1 MITPAYS
8 TTATERVLPR
18 MALDFTTGVLDSR
31 VTVTRALNTATA
43 VNSSGLVAIV
53 NADLP
58 RFDYNPATLAPK
70 GLLIEELRANLLTR
84 SSELATAPWTTNQV
98 TVSADST
105 TSPDGTANADKV
117 IPSIVSGAH
126 NIYQSYVYTAAAH
139 TLSIYAKA
147 GGYNWIRL
155 GSMFTGQ
162 GVFFDVAN
170 GVVGIISAGYTG
182 TIEAAGNGWYRC
194 TVTRTAT
201 AGADLP
207 GFYVSNSGSTV
218 SFAGDGTSG
227 VFAWGAQL
235 ELGAFAT
242 SYIPTTTTS
251 LTRNADAVSMTGT
264 NFSSWFNANEGTFVA
279 TTSVLNLALNR
290 PIMQTSTAGL
300 SNGSQYVYYNP
311 ASSRFGYRV
320 YDATGTA
327 VGAVNY
333 TNAGTPVIN
342 TPYCAAIGY
351 KTDSFA
357 ISVNGAAVGLDTLG
371 TVSGT
376 ADTLLIGSD
385 TSITY
390 LNGHAKSLR
399 FYPLRLTNAET
410 QAFSKG

>member
-53 NADLP
+53 NANLP
-58 RFDYNPATLAPK
+58 RFDYNPATLAPN
-70 GLLIEELRANLLTR
+70 GLLIEESRANLLTR

-98 TVSADST
+98 TVSADAT

-126 NIYQSYVYTAAAH
+126 NIYQSYVYTAVAH
-139 TLSIYAKA
+139 TLSVYAKA

-170 GVVGIISAGYTG
+170 GVVGTVSAGYAG
-182 TIEAAGNGWYRC
+182 TITAAGNGWYRC

-201 AGADLP
+201 AGADLA

-235 ELGAFAT
+235 EIGAFAT

-251 LTRNADAVSMTGT
+251 LTRNADGVSMTGT
-264 NFSSWFNANEGTFVA
+264 NFSSWYNQSQGTLVLGGDVLRAPTGGVNFATLFFDYSNFIRIRCNSSSTPEGNITTGGSSVMGLSSGNISSNTPFKAALAYATNNSNFGLNGTNAA
-279 TTSVLNLALNR
+279 TDTSVSLPSPNR
-290 PIMQTSTAGL
+290 
-300 SNGSQYVYYNP
+300 
-311 ASSRFGYRV
+311 
-320 YDATGTA
+320 
-327 VGAVNY
+327 
-333 TNAGTPVIN
+333 
-342 TPYCAAIGY
+342 
-351 KTDSFA
+351 
-357 ISVNGAAVGLDTLG
+357 LG
-371 TVSGT
+371 
-376 ADTLLIGSD
+376 IGSLEGA
-385 TSITY
+385 SGFMA
-390 LNGHAKSLR
+390 GHIS
-399 FYPLRLTNAET
+399 FINYYPQRLLNAELA
-410 QAFSKG
+410 AFSK